1 MVMSHHNDFR
11 SQLPGLFDDDFGWI
25 SRAEMLL
32 HRKVPGGELCS
43 CCSQDGLCER
53 RLRMCAR
60 IGQAIGRDTVLATG
74 RQRVGWV
81 DNA

>member
-43 CCSQDGLCER
+43 CCSHWQSETSL
-53 RLRMCAR
+53 LRP
-60 IGQAIGRDTVLATG
+60 GKFFT
-74 RQRVGWV
+74 
-81 DNA
+81 